1 MNDRTRR
8 EALRSFLMEC
18 RGRLHPEDVGLNSV
32 GRRRVPGLRREE
44 VAELAEISPAWYT
57 LLETGRDVRV
67 SPRVLDR
74 LANALRLSDQE
85 TVYLFSLAIEEL
97 PVVPRATPDS
107 IGATGSIYAELT
119 RFAKRSRSAS
129 DVAEIADQSAELLFN
144 LAQPLEISYF
154 VEADLANRRFWV
166 PGQRTGP
173 HFQLPREHFD
183 FRDVLDA

>member
-1 MNDRTRR
+1 
-8 EALRSFLMEC
+8 
-18 RGRLHPEDVGLNSV
+18 
-32 GRRRVPGLRREE
+32 
-44 VAELAEISPAWYT
+44 
-57 LLETGRDVRV
+57 
-67 SPRVLDR
+67 
-74 LANALRLSDQE
+74 
-85 TVYLFSLAIEEL
+85 
-97 PVVPRATPDS
+97 
-107 IGATGSIYAELT
+107 LT

-183 FRDVLDA
+183 FRDVLDAEEVLVEGGLFAESNVVQVHHEMFGDRARVLGAGRFISMGIKGPKFDGAIGYFQGGKDPFSDEERNQVGLIAEIIRLALAART